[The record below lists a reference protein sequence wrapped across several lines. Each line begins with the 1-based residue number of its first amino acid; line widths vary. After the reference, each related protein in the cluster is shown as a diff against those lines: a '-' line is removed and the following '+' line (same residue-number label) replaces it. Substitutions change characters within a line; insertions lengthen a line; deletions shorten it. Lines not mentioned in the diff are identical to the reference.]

1 MSEVEQ
7 HLHGIPHVPAGIRDR
22 ILEIGDTF
30 DDTLVDDMEGLYSPL
45 LAGCERH

>member
-7 HLHGIPHVPAGIRDR
+7 HLHGIRHVPAGIRDK

-30 DDTLVDDMEGLYSPL
+30 DDTLVDDMEGL
-45 LAGCERH
+45 